1 MLQGAYDGAVP
12 RATGVIQPA
21 SPFARASNLRATRD
35 VERARQL
42 LQEARAEGL
51 TLNLVALTDSTSQA
65 IAQIIQASLSEAG
78 IAIEV
83 QPTDEAAY
91 WSLGDRNA
99 GEGYKTLELT
109 LMSYAGGIDPTENL
123 TWFRPGQI
131 GAYNWSFF
139 DSPEYEELF
148 QKAQLE
154 TDEAERRRIFN
165 RMEDL
170 MEESGGFIFIAFEPH
185 IAIHKDWLRPMI
197 LSDGHPDPTRFTRLS

>member
-12 RATGVIQPA
+12 RATDVIQPA
-21 SPFARASNLRATRD
+21 SPFARAANLRATRD

-42 LQEARAEGL
+42 LQEAGAEGL

-78 IAIEV
+78 IAIEI

-99 GEGYKTLELT
+99 GEGYKTIELT

-170 MEESGGFIFIAFEPH
+170 MEESGGFIFIAFEPY
-185 IAIHKDWLRPMI
+185 IAIHKDWLGPMI